1 MPPIRPFSIVAT
13 TTPAGLPTAA
23 GLPNAGWRVRPARP
37 VMRRLPGDD
46 RVSGT
51 CGGRLPPA
59 PMLADLARMVTEAG
73 VGSCP
78 QHSEDA
84 MPRADR
90 LASPRSIPQT
100 RDPDIRVRPS
110 RLLAAAAMATAEAAL
125 RETDPRA
132 VDDAPVD
139 DAAVGEAFVDET
151 FVDETLAKGGR
162 ATTRP
167 DKIAQLKA
175 TIARIEGQTT
185 PARIASGHNNPA
197 VRVISTGCDEID
209 GLLGD
214 GGLALGRLHEIITAE
229 AGDYPAAGTAH
240 GTGLGLAALW
250 AATVAGS
257 HQGAGSGGP
266 VLWVG
271 GWPAPY
277 APGLADFGL
286 DPARLLVVPAR
297 RSAERLW
304 VMEEAIR
311 SGAVAAVVGEVA
323 DADPLATRRLQ
334 LAAAEGGGMVL
345 LIRPVAH
352 SLLRPAPGDAAGRDA
367 GNDPAALLA
376 RLPASAA
383 ASRWAVTAAPAAAAS
398 WPAAAGYRT
407 RPIGRLHWQL
417 DLLRARGSL
426 PARLMVG
433 WSADQPGRLSMASP
447 EAGIAPASISQPTMA
462 GMSSAG
468 MPQAAGG
475 DALPRRGWFG
485 LGRGGGLNGIRP
497 GATG

>member
-13 TTPAGLPTAA
+13 TTTPAVLPAAA
-23 GLPNAGWRVRPARP
+23 GLPAAGWRVRPARP

-51 CGGRLPPA
+51 GGGRLPPA
-59 PMLADLARMVTEAG
+59 PMLADLARMVTEAKA
-73 VGSCP
+73 GSCL

-100 RDPDIRVRPS
+100 RDPGIRVRPS

-139 DAAVGEAFVDET
+139 DVPVDEAFVN
-151 FVDETLAKGGR
+151 ETLAKGGR
-162 ATTRP
+162 PATRP

-185 PARIASGHNNPA
+185 PARLPSGHNNNPA
-197 VRVISTGCDEID
+197 VRVISTGCDQID

-250 AATVAGS
+250 AATVAGG
-257 HQGAGSGGP
+257 HQGADQGIGSGGP

-323 DADPLATRRLQ
+323 DVDPLATRRLQ

-352 SLLRPAPGDAAGRDA
+352 SLLRPAPAMQPGGMTATIRQPCSPVCRPAPPPAAGPSPRRPPPRHPGRPPPVTGPGRSA
-367 GNDPAALLA
+367 GCTGSWTCCA
-376 RLPASAA
+376 RAA
-383 ASRWAVTAAPAAAAS
+383 ACP
-398 WPAAAGYRT
+398 
-407 RPIGRLHWQL
+407 
-417 DLLRARGSL
+417 RG
-426 PARLMVG
+426 
-433 WSADQPGRLSMASP
+433 
-447 EAGIAPASISQPTMA
+447 
-462 GMSSAG
+462 
-468 MPQAAGG
+468 
-475 DALPRRGWFG
+475 
-485 LGRGGGLNGIRP
+485 
-497 GATG
+497 

>member
-13 TTPAGLPTAA
+13 TTTPPVLPAAA
-23 GLPNAGWRVRPARP
+23 GLPIAGWQVRPARP

-46 RVSGT
+46 RVFGT

-59 PMLADLARMVTEAG
+59 PMLADLARMVTEARA
-73 VGSCP
+73 GSCP

-100 RDPDIRVRPS
+100 RDPGIRVRPS

-132 VDDAPVD
+132 VDDTPVNDVPVD
-139 DAAVGEAFVDET
+139 EVFVDEAFVDK
-151 FVDETLAKGGR
+151 TLAKGGR
-162 ATTRP
+162 AATRP

-175 TIARIEGQTT
+175 TIARIEGQAT
-185 PARIASGHNNPA
+185 PARVASGRNDPA

-250 AATVAGS
+250 AATVAGG
-257 HQGAGSGGP
+257 HQGADQGIGSGGP

-352 SLLRPAPGDAAGRDA
+352 SLLRPAPRDAAGRDD

-376 RLPASAA
+376 RLPPSAA

-433 WSADQPGRLSMASP
+433 WSADQPGRLSMAST
-447 EAGIAPASISQPTMA
+447 EAGMAQPAMA
-462 GMSSAG
+462 RI
-468 MPQAAGG
+468 PQAAG